1 MRVIFV
7 IPIPGGCG
15 GRAAVEVA
23 FSSAKR
29 LLVVVKRAVHMRV
42 FKREVGG

>member
-1 MRVIFV
+1 M
-7 IPIPGGCG
+7 GCG

-23 FSSAKR
+23 FSNAER
-29 LLVVVKRAVHMRV
+29 LLVVVTRAVHMRV